1 MGFLPGVRFQKRVS
15 VLPGVKI
22 NLSKSGASTSIGGKG
37 ASVNLGLKTRT
48 INLGIPGTG
57 LSYRV
62 PLNGTIVV
70 LIVAAAV
77 ILGIA
82 YLIAPE
88 LVRAL
93 LHAWQPQWF

>member
-37 ASVNLGLKTRT
+37 ASVNLGLKNRT

-62 PLNGTIVV
+62 PLNGTIFALIGVATAVV
-70 LIVAAAV
+70 
-77 ILGIA
+77 GEA
-82 YLIAPE
+82 YLVAPE
-88 LVRAL
+88 LVKPI
-93 LHAWQPQWF
+93 LHAWQPQGF